1 MIKKWKQK
9 NMKEC
14 GKRKEQHKQQISYD
28 LRGAFKSNRDF

>member
-14 GKRKEQHKQQISYD
+14 VMIQVLWILHLDIQVLS
-28 LRGAFKSNRDF
+28 